1 MFTGIVS
8 DLGKIAKVERTSGG
22 MRATIE
28 SSYDAR
34 ALEVGCS
41 IAHAG
46 CCLTLIDFAAAD
58 AGCWF
63 TVEISNESL
72 DFTNLG
78 EWQVGSKVNLER
90 ALGMGEELGG
100 HLVTGHVDGVAE
112 IVSRAPDGDSE
123 RFVFRVPEELAPYI
137 ASKGSVTLDG
147 TSLTVNEV
155 NGREFGVNLIPHTL
169 KVTTWGEKSVGDRIN
184 LEIDII
190 ARYVARLLE
199 YRS

>member
-8 DLGKIAKVERTSGG
+8 DLGKVARIDRTAGG

-28 SSYDAR
+28 SSYAADK
-34 ALEVGCS
+34 LEIGCS

-46 CCLTLIDFAAAD
+46 CCLTIIDFGPTD

-78 EWQVGSKVNLER
+78 EWQLGARINLER
-90 ALGMGEELGG
+90 ALAMGEELGG

-112 IVSRAPDGDSE
+112 IISRQPDGDSE
-123 RFVFRVPEELAPYI
+123 RFVFRVPEDLAPYI

-155 NGREFGVNLIPHTL
+155 EGREFGVNLIPHTL
-169 KVTTWGEKSVGDRIN
+169 KVTTWGDRAIGDRIN

-199 YRS
+199 YRV

>member
-8 DLGKIAKVERTSGG
+8 DLGKVAKAERTSGG

-28 SSYDAR
+28 CSYNASQ
-34 ALEVGCS
+34 LEIGCS

-46 CCLTLIDFAAAD
+46 CCLTIIEFGALER
-58 AGCWF
+58 GCWF

-78 EWQVGSKVNLER
+78 EWQEGARINLER
-90 ALGMGEELGG
+90 ALAMGEELGG
-100 HLVTGHVDGVAE
+100 HLVTGHVDGVAK
-112 IVSRAPDGDSE
+112 IVSRQPDGDSE
-123 RFVFRVPEELAPYI
+123 RFVFRVPEDLAPYI

-155 NGREFGVNLIPHTL
+155 DGREFGVNLIPHTL
-169 KVTTWGEKSVGDRIN
+169 QVTTWGEKKVGDRIN

-199 YRS
+199 YRA

>member
-1 MFTGIVS
+1 MFTGIVT
-8 DLGKIAKVERTSGG
+8 DLGRIAKVERKEGG
-22 MRATIE
+22 MRATID
-28 SSYDAR
+28 SSYDA
-34 ALEVGCS
+34 ANLEIGAS

-46 CCLTLIDFAAAD
+46 CCLTIVEFETRN
-58 AGCWF
+58 GGSSY

-72 DFTNLG
+72 DATNLG
-78 EWQVGSKVNLER
+78 EWREGTPVNLEK

-100 HLVTGHVDGVAE
+100 HLVTGHVDGIAE
-112 IVSRAPDGDSE
+112 IVSRKPDGDSE
-123 RFVFRVPEELAPYI
+123 RFVFRAPAALAPYI

-155 NGREFGVNLIPHTL
+155 DGNTFGVNLIPHTL
-169 KVTTWGEKSVGDRIN
+169 QVTTWGDRKVGDRIN
-184 LEIDII
+184 LEIDLI